1 MLLSV
6 FNTTIALINNL
17 TFMKGDSHGRH
28 KRKAT
33 KEKQKS
39 PESETKT

>member
-17 TFMKGDSHGRH
+17 TLMKGDSHGRYQ
-28 KRKAT
+28 T
-33 KEKQKS
+33 EDPKEK
-39 PESETKT
+39 